1 MDVGINFQSA
11 RTTAMANLD
20 TQSIQ
25 YQGGGATLKGF
36 LATDKGRSGKRP
48 GVLVVHEWWGLNDYI
63 RRRARMLAE
72 MGYVALAADIYGDGK
87 TATSPAEATT
97 LMNGILGNIKLAELR
112 LTAARERL
120 AAHPDVDATRIAAIG
135 YCFGGA
141 VVLHAA
147 RVGMPLR
154 GVVSFHGALGS
165 FHKPAPG
172 SVTAK
177 VLVCHGAADSLVPD
191 SDIANFKQEMDA
203 AKADYQFIAYPGAL
217 HGFTNPE
224 ADDKGKKY
232 GIPLAYDAA
241 VDKQSWQDM
250 QDFFARIFA

>member
-1 MDVGINFQSA
+1 
-11 RTTAMANLD
+11 MADLN
-20 TQSIQ
+20 TQTIE
-25 YQGGGATLKGF
+25 YGAGGAALKGF
-36 LATDKGRSGKRP
+36 LATDKARSGKRP

-63 RRRARMLAE
+63 RGRARKLAE
-72 MGYVALAADIYGDGK
+72 LGYAALAADIYGDGR
-87 TATSPAEATT
+87 TASTPAEATG
-97 LMNGILGNIKLAELR
+97 LMNGILGDIKKAEER
-112 LTAARERL
+112 LGAARERL
-120 AAHPDVDATRIAAIG
+120 AAHPDVDADRIAAIG

-147 RVGMPLR
+147 RIGMPLR

-172 SVTAK
+172 TVEAK
-177 VLVCHGAADSLVPD
+177 VLVCHGAADALVPD

-203 AKADYQFIAYPGAL
+203 AKADYRFVAYPGAL

-224 ADDKGKKY
+224 ADEAAKKY